1 MDLQLED
8 TDTLSG
14 LEDRIL
20 RAVQL
25 VGKLK
30 EENAGL
36 KERLAEA
43 ESEASLATTARNDAD
58 EALAAFRANAGKAEK
73 ELKVIQIERKQ
84 VKARIENCSAK
95 WICSGADSP
104 IKQWLAKLRPKKRRS
119 ALPTTPIRWIL
130 PATKRTLKN
139 SPTVSTNS

>member
-30 EENAGL
+30 EENAAL
-36 KERLAEA
+36 KDRLAVA
-43 ESEASLATTARNDAD
+43 ESEAKLASEARNDAE
-58 EALAAFRANAGKAEK
+58 EALAAFKDNATKAEK
-73 ELKVIQIERKQ
+73 ELEVLQIERKQ
-84 VKARIENCSAK
+84 VKARIEKLLGQMDLLSA
-95 WICSGADSP
+95 S
-104 IKQWLAKLRPKKRRS
+104 
-119 ALPTTPIRWIL
+119 
-130 PATKRTLKN
+130 
-139 SPTVSTNS
+139 

>member
-43 ESEASLATTARNDAD
+43 ESEASLAGAARTDAE
-58 EALAAFRANAGKAEK
+58 EALAVFKDNAAKAEK
-73 ELKVIQIERKQ
+73 ELEVLQIERKQ
-84 VKARIENCSAK
+84 VKARIEKLLGQMDLLSA
-95 WICSGADSP
+95 S
-104 IKQWLAKLRPKKRRS
+104 
-119 ALPTTPIRWIL
+119 
-130 PATKRTLKN
+130 
-139 SPTVSTNS
+139 

>member
-30 EENAGL
+30 EENADL
-36 KERLAEA
+36 KERLASAEA
-43 ESEASLATTARNDAD
+43 EARLAAAARSDAED
-58 EALAAFRANAGKAEK
+58 ALAAFKAN
-73 ELKVIQIERKQ
+73 
-84 VKARIENCSAK
+84 
-95 WICSGADSP
+95 SGEA
-104 IKQWLAKLRPKKRRS
+104 S
-119 ALPTTPIRWIL
+119 ALEPRAIL
-130 PATKRTLKN
+130 FIN
-139 SPTVSTNS
+139 SSTR

>member
-30 EENAGL
+30 EENAAL
-36 KERLAEA
+36 KDRLAAA
-43 ESEASLATTARNDAD
+43 ESEARLAVAARTEAD
-58 EALAAFRANAGKAEK
+58 EALAAFKANAGKAEQ
-73 ELKVIQIERKQ
+73 ELEVLQTERKQ
-84 VKARIENCSAK
+84 VKARIEKLLGQMDLLSA
-95 WICSGADSP
+95 G
-104 IKQWLAKLRPKKRRS
+104 
-119 ALPTTPIRWIL
+119 
-130 PATKRTLKN
+130 
-139 SPTVSTNS
+139 

>member
-30 EENAGL
+30 EENAAL
-36 KERLAEA
+36 KERLAA
-43 ESEASLATTARNDAD
+43 VESEAQLASEARNDAE
-58 EALAAFRANAGKAEK
+58 EALALFKENATKAEK
-73 ELKVIQIERKQ
+73 ELEVLQIERKQ
-84 VKARIENCSAK
+84 VKARIEKLLGQMDLLSA
-95 WICSGADSP
+95 S
-104 IKQWLAKLRPKKRRS
+104 
-119 ALPTTPIRWIL
+119 
-130 PATKRTLKN
+130 
-139 SPTVSTNS
+139 

>member
-30 EENAGL
+30 EENADL
-36 KERLAEA
+36 KERLASAEA
-43 ESEASLATTARNDAD
+43 EARLAAAARSDAED
-58 EALAAFRANAGKAEK
+58 ALAAFKANSGKAEK
-73 ELKVIQIERKQ
+73 ELEVLQAERKQ
-84 VKARIENCSAK
+84 VKARIEKLLGQMDLLSA
-95 WICSGADSP
+95 S
-104 IKQWLAKLRPKKRRS
+104 
-119 ALPTTPIRWIL
+119 
-130 PATKRTLKN
+130 
-139 SPTVSTNS
+139 

>member
-30 EENAGL
+30 EENAAL
-36 KERLAEA
+36 KERLAAA
-43 ESEASLATTARNDAD
+43 ESEAQLASEARNDAE
-58 EALAAFRANAGKAEK
+58 EALALFKENATKAEK
-73 ELKVIQIERKQ
+73 ELEVLQIERKQ
-84 VKARIENCSAK
+84 VKARIEKLLGQMDLLSA
-95 WICSGADSP
+95 S
-104 IKQWLAKLRPKKRRS
+104 
-119 ALPTTPIRWIL
+119 
-130 PATKRTLKN
+130 
-139 SPTVSTNS
+139 

>member
-30 EENAGL
+30 EENAAL
-36 KERLAEA
+36 KERLAAA
-43 ESEASLATTARNDAD
+43 ESEAQLASEARNDAE
-58 EALAAFRANAGKAEK
+58 EALALFKDNATKAEK
-73 ELKVIQIERKQ
+73 ELEVLQIERKQ
-84 VKARIENCSAK
+84 VKARIEKLLGQMDLLSA
-95 WICSGADSP
+95 S
-104 IKQWLAKLRPKKRRS
+104 
-119 ALPTTPIRWIL
+119 
-130 PATKRTLKN
+130 
-139 SPTVSTNS
+139 

>member
-8 TDTLSG
+8 SDTLSG

-30 EENAGL
+30 EENAQL

-43 ESEASLATTARNDAD
+43 EAEARLAGAARTEAE
-58 EALAAFRANAGKAEK
+58 EALAGFKGNAGKAEK
-73 ELKVIQIERKQ
+73 ELELLQAERKQ
-84 VKARIENCSAK
+84 VKARIEKLLGQMDMLSA
-95 WICSGADSP
+95 G
-104 IKQWLAKLRPKKRRS
+104 
-119 ALPTTPIRWIL
+119 
-130 PATKRTLKN
+130 
-139 SPTVSTNS
+139 

>member
-30 EENAGL
+30 EENAEL
-36 KERLAEA
+36 KERLVAAEA
-43 ESEASLATTARNDAD
+43 EARLAAAARSDAED
-58 EALAAFRANAGKAEK
+58 ALAAFKSNAGRAEQ
-73 ELKVIQIERKQ
+73 ELEVLQAERKQ
-84 VKARIENCSAK
+84 VKARIEKLLGQMDLLSA
-95 WICSGADSP
+95 S
-104 IKQWLAKLRPKKRRS
+104 
-119 ALPTTPIRWIL
+119 
-130 PATKRTLKN
+130 
-139 SPTVSTNS
+139 